1 MATRKGQAVQ
11 TTWTYKEK
19 GGLKD
24 LKDIPDGCLSKG
36 KLLEVLQ
43 GYEPQ
48 EAYDL
53 LSRLLDGEGNGG
65 TPRTLEFLVSKA
77 KKLAWEWEQ
86 EKENLAKH
94 VAVLEERLRNV
105 LLEIPDPSLFD
116 LGYEKVPSLITAG
129 DVRYRGDKDQPP
141 YVTQLRHS

>member
-53 LSRLLDGEGNGG
+53 LSRLLDAEGNGG
-65 TPRTLEFLVSKA
+65 TPRTLESLVSKA
-77 KKLAWEWEQ
+77 KKLAWEWEQEKELGKEQ

-105 LLEIPDPSLFD
+105 LLEIP
-116 LGYEKVPSLITAG
+116 A
-129 DVRYRGDKDQPP
+129 
-141 YVTQLRHS
+141 